1 MGEYDFTLG
10 IDLACSAAHVATLA
24 DAAGRLVWSNH
35 RFRTAAVDLDGLW
48 SKVPA
53 GARLQLVMEP
63 TRNAWVP
70 LAAWFRARGAT
81 VILVPPEQSAD
92 LRRYYQKHTKN
103 DRLDSVLLARLPL
116 LHPDGLTVCTG
127 IGPADPLRRAVRRR
141 AKLVSQR
148 ITSMNR
154 LTALLELLGPGYLTV
169 FSGSLGSKT
178 TQMLLSRYA
187 DPPKLLRTPAARLAH
202 VVTAASHG
210 QHGQLLADQLRVAAR
225 EAVALYAA
233 TDIDFAEL
241 AADIEAEV
249 RFIAAVQAEIDQLD
263 QRIQRLYAQAD
274 PDQILRSV
282 PGAGAT
288 LAPAIHALFGDPH
301 RFANLDAARAL
312 TGLVP
317 GTNQSGIGQAA
328 TRPTKAGDP
337 GLRTALFMAA
347 DLARQTD
354 PTLAQRYR
362 RLVVDRKLHHNS
374 AICHLA
380 AVLATRIIACLRS
393 HNQYQIRTVDGRAI
407 NPQDARAIC
416 ATLRVQP
423 HERRPRQG
431 KAGQTK
437 KEVAKRLVA

>member
-1 MGEYDFTLG
+1 M
-10 IDLACSAAHVATLA
+10 
-24 DAAGRLVWSNH
+24 
-35 RFRTAAVDLDGLW
+35 
-48 SKVPA
+48 
-53 GARLQLVMEP
+53 
-63 TRNAWVP
+63 
-70 LAAWFRARGAT
+70 
-81 VILVPPEQSAD
+81 
-92 LRRYYQKHTKN
+92 
-103 DRLDSVLLARLPL
+103 
-116 LHPDGLTVCTG
+116 
-127 IGPADPLRRAVRRR
+127 
-141 AKLVSQR
+141 
-148 ITSMNR
+148 
-154 LTALLELLGPGYLTV
+154 
-169 FSGSLGSKT
+169 
-178 TQMLLSRYA
+178 
-187 DPPKLLRTPAARLAH
+187 
-202 VVTAASHG
+202 
-210 QHGQLLADQLRVAAR
+210 
-225 EAVALYAA
+225 ALYAA

-249 RFIAAVQAEIDQLD
+249 RFIAAIQAEIDQLD

-274 PDQILRSV
+274 PDQIVRSV

-301 RFANLDAARAL
+301 RFANLDAARAF

-317 GTNQSGIGQAA
+317 GTNQSGIGQAP

-354 PTLAQRYR
+354 PTLAAKYR

-380 AVLATRIIACLRS
+380 AILATRIIACLRS
-393 HNQYQIRTVDGRAI
+393 HNQYQIRTIDGRAI